1 MAYDDRRPRPGVAD
15 AERLATCSPGFY
27 GGDYA
32 MYVGG
37 NFIAQQ
43 LVESAPEGFDW
54 VVLPPLAGTEG
65 ANQAA
70 NPQTLSVSAESEH
83 VEEAAAFID
92 FFMSAENLAAL
103 AEGDWLIPASAAAAR
118 GACSRRPAARTAGT
132 RSWPAATC
140 SSPPR
145 SSPSSSYPQWKD
157 QIATPALQQYLAD
170 AISLEDLQPS

>member
-1 MAYDDRRPRPGVAD
+1 MPRRIHDMAYEDGCARPGVAD
-15 AERLATCSPGFY
+15 AERLATSLPGSI

-43 LVESAPEGFDW
+43 LVDDAPEDFNW

-92 FFMSAENLAAL
+92 FFMGADNLAAL
-103 AEGDWLIPASAAAAR
+103 AEGDWLIPASGGAR
-118 GACSRRPAARTAGT
+118 DARARRRPAARTGGT
-132 RSWPAATC
+132 
-140 SSPPR
+140 
-145 SSPSSSYPQWKD
+145 
-157 QIATPALQQYLAD
+157 
-170 AISLEDLQPS
+170 

>member
-1 MAYDDRRPRPGVAD
+1 MAYEDGSLDPVSLTLSGGDV
-15 AERLATCSPGFY
+15 LAGFI

-43 LVESAPEGFDW
+43 LADERAGGFDW
-54 VVLPPLAGTEG
+54 DVLPPLAGTEG

-83 VEEAAAFID
+83 VEEAAEFIN
-92 FFMSAENLAAL
+92 FFMDADNLAAARPGRL
-103 AEGDWLIPASAAAAR
+103 ADPVLGRRTR
-118 GACSRRPAARTAGT
+118 GACSSRPAARTDGT

-145 SSPSSSYPQWKD
+145 SSRSSSYPQWKD
-157 QIATPALQQYLAD
+157 QIATPAFQQYFAD
-170 AISLEDLQPS
+170 RSASRSCKPS